1 MKTDPLIA
9 LNKLLVRSLLALG
22 GTGDAER
29 DQACKLAAQ
38 AWLALRDTHPR
49 EAERLNGVLH
59 SLTQT
64 THRKEEKPHVK
75 SA

>member
-1 MKTDPLIA
+1 MKTDPLKS

-22 GTGDAER
+22 KTGEAER
-29 DQACKLAAQ
+29 DQACKFAAE

-59 SLTQT
+59 SLTQSN
-64 THRKEEKPHVK
+64 HPKEKNHVQ